1 MRHAIPAAL
10 KHGAFP
16 VVEAYRAGFIWDDLQ
31 TRDWA
36 RLSRGQYAW
45 IGIPRDTIL
54 QLRAVAQRMPS
65 SYAFSG
71 PTAAWLLGLDL
82 PPCQPIEITVGRELG
97 IRSRAGVRLRR
108 ASLPESDVVTRRG
121 FRTTSGLR
129 TAFDLG
135 SQRDLVES
143 VVALDMALHA
153 GLVRVAD
160 LALHVSANAG
170 AKGIKR
176 LRRAVGLAEPR
187 AESPMET
194 RLRMQLVK
202 ARLPRPCVQQ
212 DLHDRSGDFLGRA
225 DLYYPDR
232 RLAIEY
238 DGENHKDRLVPDLQ
252 RQNRLLNAG
261 YHLLRF
267 TAADLRVP
275 GAAAAQVR
283 KARAR
288 LAKEFG

>member
-1 MRHAIPAAL
+1 MRQTIPAEL
-10 KHGAFP
+10 KRGAFP
-16 VVEAYRAGFIWDDLQ
+16 VVDAYRAGLMWDDLQ
-31 TRDWA
+31 TRDWT
-36 RLSRGQYAW
+36 RLSRGQYTW
-45 IGIPRDTIL
+45 VGIRRDITL
-54 QLRAVAQRMPS
+54 QLRAVAQRMPD

-71 PTAAWLLGLDL
+71 PTAAWLLGLDM
-82 PPCQPIEITVGRELG
+82 PPAQPIEVIVRRDLSV
-97 IRSRAGVRLRR
+97 RSRAGVRLRR
-108 ASLPESDVVTRRG
+108 AFLPESDVAMRRG
-121 FRTTSGLR
+121 FRTTSAFR
-129 TAFDLG
+129 TACDLG

-143 VVALDMALHA
+143 VVALDMVLHA
-153 GLVRVAD
+153 GVVDLPD

-194 RLRMQLVK
+194 RLRMELVK

-212 DLHDRSGDFLGRA
+212 ELHERSGDFLGRA
-225 DLYYPDR
+225 DLFYPDR
-232 RLAIEY
+232 KLVIEY
-238 DGENHKDRLVPDLQ
+238 DGENHKDRMSSDLQ

-283 KARAR
+283 QARAR
-288 LAKEFG
+288 LAREFG